1 MIVANHVSWLD
12 VFVLNAIHPVRFIA
26 KSEPRSG
33 SLSGWLRRRSGTLFI
48 SRTMGKDP
56 SAANLHIS
64 ELLKHGA
71 SIAVFPESQ
80 PTDGKQTGHFH
91 SALLQPAIDAGVRV
105 CPIALRYQ
113 DEWGRLSATA
123 ALSGEPTLLRS
134 IWKILCGRHI
144 NALVVFTPPL
154 LTAVNDNRRVL
165 ARAAQ
170 TNVAQGLYRLDV
182 RRHQVAMPA
191 YAYPTQER
199 LSSQSSYALLI
210 DPALGQLSR

>member
-1 MIVANHVSWLD
+1 MIVTNQVSWLD
-12 VFVLNAIHPVRFIA
+12 AFVLNAIHPVRFIA
-26 KSEPRSG
+26 KSEPRFG
-33 SLSGWLRRRSGTLFI
+33 SITGWLRRRSGTLFI
-48 SRTMGKDP
+48 ARTMGKDP

-64 ELLKHGA
+64 KLLKQGA
-71 SIAVFPESQ
+71 SLAVFPESQ

-113 DEWGRLSATA
+113 DEWGRLSTAA
-123 ALSGEPTLLRS
+123 ALSIEPTLLRS

-154 LTAVNDNRRVL
+154 LTTINDNRRVL

-170 TNVAQGLYRLDV
+170 TNVAQGLYRLNV
-182 RRHQVAMPA
+182 RRYKVASQA
-191 YAYPTQER
+191 STYPTQDR

-210 DPALGQLSR
+210 DPALSQLSR